1 MTSFLD
7 LPAELRIDI
16 YGYLIGSL
24 DGALTS
30 ARLKEYRSFLLSCSQ
45 VHNELEAE
53 ALKVTNAFLAQV
65 QSAWTITAAPLHLPT
80 LTKLSDTV
88 SIPIG
93 VPGAVKIFHY
103 ESVWVPTKRYYKL
116 RPYISIG
123 PLIDSLVNSLP
134 SFCLFMC
141 TSAHKGQPGS
151 ANTRHFAFHA
161 LDLVKWDVADNDNS
175 ARHCEVGEDKSMM
188 LYDANW
194 RDEVW
199 RSRRVF
205 RLAKEI
211 KRAAG
216 EKEAA

>member
-16 YGYLIGSL
+16 YGYIIGSL
-24 DGALTS
+24 DGAPTS

-93 VPGAVKIFHY
+93 VPGAVKIL
-103 ESVWVPTKRYYKL
+103 PL
-116 RPYISIG
+116 RISMSPHKKILQA
-123 PLIDSLVNSLP
+123 PALHQHW
-134 SFCLFMC
+134 
-141 TSAHKGQPGS
+141 SAH
-151 ANTRHFAFHA
+151 
-161 LDLVKWDVADNDNS
+161 
-175 ARHCEVGEDKSMM
+175 
-188 LYDANW
+188 
-194 RDEVW
+194 
-199 RSRRVF
+199 
-205 RLAKEI
+205 RLACEQPPVVLPLHVHI
-211 KRAAG
+211 CAQRSTRICEHTPLCVSRLG
-216 EKEAA
+216 PCQVGRCG